1 MDFWINQTFNGIS
14 YGALL
19 FLFASGLSLIFGVM
33 KIVNLAH
40 GSYYLL
46 GGYMAITLMH
56 LLDSYFFG
64 FLAAPIAVALLG
76 IFMVRIFLRRVSGND
91 LGQVLITMGFALMIQ
106 DAALLIWGGDPFT
119 IHPPKILS
127 GSLAVGHYVFPTY
140 RVFILA
146 IAVVI
151 GIGLWLFQNKTRGG
165 AIIRAAVDNEA
176 MARGMGINVPLVFMG
191 VYAAGAVLAAVAGVI
206 GGGFLGIYPG
216 LDFEILPYAFVIVIL
231 GGRGSLE
238 GAVLGSLIVGLI
250 DNFGKVLFPEISY
263 FTLFAPMVL
272 ILAIKPVG
280 LFGKAS

>member
-46 GGYMAITLMH
+46 GGYMALTLMR

-76 IFMVRIFLRRVSGND
+76 IFMVRVFLRRVSGND

-140 RVFILA
+140 RVFILGV
-146 IAVVI
+146 AVLI

-165 AIIRAAVDNEA
+165 AVIRAAVDNEA

-191 VYAAGAVLAAVAGVI
+191 VYAAGAILAAVAGVI

>member
-46 GGYMAITLMH
+46 GGYMAITLMR
-56 LLDSYFFG
+56 LLDSYVLG

-76 IFMVRIFLRRVSGND
+76 IFMVRVFLRKVSGND

-119 IHPPKILS
+119 INTPKILS
-127 GSLAVGHYVFPTY
+127 GSLAVGQYVFPTY

-146 IAVVI
+146 IAVLI

-191 VYAAGAVLAAVAGVI
+191 VYAAGAFLAAVAGVI

>member
-19 FLFASGLSLIFGVM
+19 FLFASGLSVIFGVM

-40 GSYYLL
+40 GSYYML
-46 GGYMAITLMH
+46 GGYFALTFMRV
-56 LLDSYFFG
+56 LDSYVAG
-64 FLAAPIAVALLG
+64 FLAAAVAVGLLG
-76 IFMVRIFLRRVSGND
+76 IFMVRLFLRKVSGND
-91 LGQVLITMGFALMIQ
+91 LGQVLITMGFALVIQ
-106 DAALLIWGGDPFT
+106 DTALLVWGGDPFNIT
-119 IHPPKILS
+119 PPRLLS
-127 GSLAVGHYVFPTY
+127 GSLSIGHLVFPTY
-140 RVFILA
+140 RVFIVIIA
-146 IAVVI
+146 IVI

-165 AIIRAAVDNEA
+165 AIIRAAVDNEE

-191 VYAAGAVLAAVAGVI
+191 VYAAGAILAAVAGVI

-272 ILAIKPVG
+272 ILAVRPVG
-280 LFGKAS
+280 LFGKA

>member
-1 MDFWINQTFNGIS
+1 MRIKGPF
-14 YGALL
+14 
-19 FLFASGLSLIFGVM
+19 
-33 KIVNLAH
+33 
-40 GSYYLL
+40 
-46 GGYMAITLMH
+46 
-56 LLDSYFFG
+56 
-64 FLAAPIAVALLG
+64 FLAILGAAVIIALVG
-76 IFMVRIFLRRVSGND
+76 IFMVRIFLRKLSGND
-91 LGQVLITMGFALMIQ
+91 LGQVLITMGFALIFQ
-106 DAALLIWGGDPFT
+106 DVALLIWGGDPFT
-119 IHPPKILS
+119 INTPKILS
-127 GSLAVGHYVFPTY
+127 GSLTVGHYVFPTY

-146 IAVVI
+146 IAVLI

-191 VYAAGAVLAAVAGVI
+191 VYAAGASLAAVAGVI

>member
-46 GGYMAITLMH
+46 GGYMAITLMR
-56 LLDSYFFG
+56 LLDSYILG

-76 IFMVRIFLRRVSGND
+76 IFMVRVFLRKVSGND

-127 GSLAVGHYVFPTY
+127 GSLAVGQYVFPTY

-146 IAVVI
+146 IAVLI

-165 AIIRAAVDNEA
+165 AVIRAAVDNEA

-191 VYAAGAVLAAVAGVI
+191 VYAAGAALAAVAGVI

-272 ILAIKPVG
+272 ILAIRPVG
-280 LFGKAS
+280 LFGKA